1 MRRSLSFQ
9 RNFSRQSIISFL
21 DEIKSSKKNI
31 VLIGKVGI
39 GKTTLLNRICDSKF
53 ETSDGGYSCT
63 KQIQYNFT
71 TKHDLVIID
80 FPGLKATR
88 DAGLNLKTQI
98 TALKN
103 LPIKM
108 ICLMIEYS
116 TRDDDF
122 ERELS
127 EMLGM
132 FNDYKEN
139 IAIIITK
146 CERINMTRE
155 ENIKLTFKTGF
166 KIENIIFSSFKKHS
180 NRIINELNEIQ
191 KKMKNRDRISINTR
205 NFAKNAPSLYNP
217 DLEDVRTIYEND
229 FNEVLSKFNES
240 LDNAT
245 DNNLRKALYFCFK
258 SYKENL
264 LYQFKDS
271 LKQKRIDGKEIDLNI
286 IISEVLLFD
295 NKMYDKF
302 EEFKKKVES
311 RIEIQI
317 NNYNGEYNKF
327 KKCPHCGIIW
337 FKVKGCDS
345 MVCGRR
351 TKIRDSICG
360 RFKNYIVYFLSGIIK
375 IIINEFDSCN
385 YGEDNEF
392 YGLTQEEIEKN
403 KIREKEG
410 KVKINPKG
418 CGKSIYWNEMED
430 VSEKVLNLLK
440 KEVNLDNDDY
450 YNGFMKASDYNDDL

>member
-1 MRRSLSFQ
+1 MRRALSVQ
-9 RNFSRQSIISFL
+9 RFFNRQSIINFL

-39 GKTTLLNRICDSKF
+39 GKTTLLNRICDCKF
-53 ETSDGGYSCT
+53 ETSDRGYSCT

-88 DAGLNLKTQI
+88 DAGSNLKIQI

-132 FNDYKEN
+132 FEEYKEN
-139 IAIIITK
+139 ITIIITK
-146 CERINMTRE
+146 CEGISMTRE
-155 ENIKLTFKTGF
+155 ENIKLTFKIGF
-166 KIENIIFSSFKKHS
+166 KIENIIFSSFKKSS
-180 NRIINELNEIQ
+180 NNIINELNEIQ
-191 KKMKNRDRISINTR
+191 RKMKNRDRISINTR

-217 DLEDVRTIYEND
+217 DLEEVRTMFEND
-229 FNEVLSKFNES
+229 FNASLSKFNES

-264 LYQFKDS
+264 LRQFRYS
-271 LKQKRIDGKEIDLNI
+271 LEQKRINGKEIDLNI

-295 NKMYDKF
+295 NKIYDKY

-311 RIEIQI
+311 KIEIQI

-337 FKVKGCDS
+337 FKVKGCNS

-351 TKIRDSICG
+351 TKISDSICG
-360 RFKNYIVYFLSGIIK
+360 RFKNYVVYFLSGIIR
-375 IIINEFDSCN
+375 ITISEFDSCN

-392 YGLTQEEIEKN
+392 YGLTQEEIKKN

-418 CGKSIYWNEMED
+418 CGKSICWNQMED
-430 VSEKVLNLLK
+430 VSENVLNLLK
-440 KEVNLDNDDY
+440 KEINLDNDDY